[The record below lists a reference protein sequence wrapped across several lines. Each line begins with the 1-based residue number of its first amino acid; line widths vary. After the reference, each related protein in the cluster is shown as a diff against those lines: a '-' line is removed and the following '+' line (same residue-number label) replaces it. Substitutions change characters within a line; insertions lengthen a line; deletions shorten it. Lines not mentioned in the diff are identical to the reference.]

1 MAMTEN
7 SIIKLGFV
15 KCIVDKDDSG
25 LDYDVHYYTYNVGNV
40 CFTSNDNMEVGD
52 GACYN
57 CWNVEI
63 TGSDVKFYDYKDL
76 KCTIDCL
83 KRNTV

>member
-7 SIIKLGFV
+7 SIIKLGFE
-15 KCIVDKDDSG
+15 KCIVDKNDSG

-52 GACYN
+52 GA
-57 CWNVEI
+57 
-63 TGSDVKFYDYKDL
+63 
-76 KCTIDCL
+76 
-83 KRNTV
+83 